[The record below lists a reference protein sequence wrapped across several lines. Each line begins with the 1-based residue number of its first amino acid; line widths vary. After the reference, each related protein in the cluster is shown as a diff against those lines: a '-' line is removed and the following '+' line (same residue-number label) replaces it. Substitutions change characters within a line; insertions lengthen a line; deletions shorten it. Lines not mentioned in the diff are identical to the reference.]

1 MIIVGANF
9 KTKEGKL
16 KMENNDIKCEQCGSS
31 FNKMFLLGK
40 QGNVETC
47 PVCGGKL
54 VTEKEDEH
62 SDWITWWYYGFKEDN
77 GKTTSLRDKP
87 IDLIRFG
94 DTYFLI
100 KEFKAPPRDAN
111 GSNKAKEILRTYIP
125 DAFAPA
131 AEEPVIRCPYC
142 FSTEYTLLNKGYSL
156 FTGFLGSGKIKR
168 VCNCC
173 KREF

>member
-1 MIIVGANF
+1 MGRRIMCPECNTVFDEDILKSKNSENTCLVCGANVGGDEYEV
-9 KTKEGKL
+9 KDKL
-16 KMENNDIKCEQCGSS
+16 
-31 FNKMFLLGK
+31 
-40 QGNVETC
+40 
-47 PVCGGKL
+47 
-54 VTEKEDEH
+54 DEH

-100 KEFKAPPRDAN
+100 KEFKAPPE
-111 GSNKAKEILRTYIP
+111 SNPGGLDEVKRILRTYIP

-131 AEEPVIRCPYC
+131 AEEPQIRCPYC

-168 VCNCC
+168 VCNRC

>member
-1 MIIVGANF
+1 MGRRIMCPECNTVFDEDILKSKNSENTCLVCGANLSGDE
-9 KTKEGKL
+9 K
-16 KMENNDIKCEQCGSS
+16 
-31 FNKMFLLGK
+31 
-40 QGNVETC
+40 
-47 PVCGGKL
+47 GGKDKL
-54 VTEKEDEH
+54 DEH

-87 IDLIRFG
+87 IDLIRYG

-100 KEFKAPPRDAN
+100 KEFKAPPE
-111 GSNKAKEILRTYIP
+111 SNPGGLDEVKRILRTYIP

-131 AEEPVIRCPYC
+131 AEEPQIRCPYC

-168 VCNCC
+168 VCNRC

>member
-1 MIIVGANF
+1 MGRRIMCPECNTVFDEDILKSKNSENTCLVCGANLSGDE
-9 KTKEGKL
+9 K
-16 KMENNDIKCEQCGSS
+16 
-31 FNKMFLLGK
+31 
-40 QGNVETC
+40 
-47 PVCGGKL
+47 GGKDKL
-54 VTEKEDEH
+54 DEH

-100 KEFKAPPRDAN
+100 KEFKAPPE
-111 GSNKAKEILRTYIP
+111 SNPGGLDEVKRILRTYIP

-131 AEEPVIRCPYC
+131 AEEPQIRCPYC

-168 VCNCC
+168 VCNRC

>member
-1 MIIVGANF
+1 MGRRIMCPECNTVFDEDILKSKNSENTCLVCGANLSGDE
-9 KTKEGKL
+9 K
-16 KMENNDIKCEQCGSS
+16 
-31 FNKMFLLGK
+31 
-40 QGNVETC
+40 
-47 PVCGGKL
+47 GGKDKL
-54 VTEKEDEH
+54 DEH
-62 SDWITWWYYGFKEDN
+62 SDWITWWYYGFKKNN
-77 GKTTSLRDKP
+77 GKTTILDDEP
-87 IDLIRFG
+87 IDLDKHG
-94 DTYFLI
+94 DKVFLI

-111 GSNKAKEILRTYIP
+111 GSDKAKEILRTYIP

-168 VCNCC
+168 VCNRC

>member
-1 MIIVGANF
+1 MGRRIMCPECNTVFDEDILKSKNSENTCLVCGANLSGDE
-9 KTKEGKL
+9 K
-16 KMENNDIKCEQCGSS
+16 
-31 FNKMFLLGK
+31 
-40 QGNVETC
+40 
-47 PVCGGKL
+47 GGKDKL
-54 VTEKEDEH
+54 DEH

-100 KEFKAPPRDAN
+100 KEFKAPPE
-111 GSNKAKEILRTYIP
+111 SNPGGLDEVKRILRTYIP

-168 VCNCC
+168 VCNRC

>member
-1 MIIVGANF
+1 MS
-9 KTKEGKL
+9 L
-16 KMENNDIKCEQCGSS
+16 WDKMPLHPEQ
-31 FNKMFLLGK
+31 FE
-40 QGNVETC
+40 V
-47 PVCGGKL
+47 V
-54 VTEKEDEH
+54 
-62 SDWITWWYYGFKEDN
+62 
-77 GKTTSLRDKP
+77 
-87 IDLIRFG
+87 
-94 DTYFLI
+94 

-111 GSNKAKEILRTYIP
+111 GSDKAKEILRTYIP

-168 VCNCC
+168 VCNRC

>member
-1 MIIVGANF
+1 MGANF

-47 PVCGGKL
+47 PICGGKL

-62 SDWITWWYYGFKEDN
+62 SDWITWWYLKDKRFDDDY
-77 GKTTSLRDKP
+77 SLWDRQP
-87 IDLIRFG
+87 VHPE
-94 DTYFLI
+94 YFEVV
-100 KEFKAPPRDAN
+100 KEFKAPPE
-111 GSNKAKEILRTYIP
+111 SNPGGLDEVKRILRTYIP

-131 AEEPVIRCPYC
+131 AEEPQIRCPYC

-168 VCNCC
+168 VCNRC